1 MSLQLATPDI
11 EHLQNQIQSYIQN
24 DRQVDEFNKA
34 RLLRDIDKLSADFEF
49 TKDVLKSMLYS
60 AANERELTMEYAVKS
75 LQYPYDQ
82 VSINNALIS
91 LLKVGYPHMAFM
103 LVKKLQSTVEELN
116 FVGFMN
122 CLNCVPDI
130 DLLEQGLNILR
141 KTDLNSNY
149 PLEFEFS
156 SQKMSTFH
164 KANERFSVT
173 RKDINQISQL
183 AALIAESSKAEIDF
197 CRFEIL
203 PENDWLSIVFRL
215 KKHDIENA
223 VNMNIEL
230 ADLLID
236 EGLDRSSI
244 VVRFEVF

>member
-1 MSLQLATPDI
+1 MSLQLATQDI
-11 EHLQNQIQSYIQN
+11 ENLQNQIQSYIQK

-34 RLLRDIDKLSADFEF
+34 RLLRDIDKLGADFEF

-60 AANERELTMEYAVKS
+60 AANAREPTMEYAVKS
-75 LQYPYDQ
+75 LQYPRDE

-91 LLKVGYPHMAFM
+91 LLKVGYPHMALM
-103 LVKKLQSTVEELN
+103 LVKKLQDTVEELN

-130 DLLEQGLNILR
+130 DLLDKGLNILQ
-141 KTDLNSNY
+141 KTELNSNY
-149 PLEFEFS
+149 PVEFNFS
-156 SQKMSTFH
+156 SQKVRTFY
-164 KANERFSVT
+164 KANEQFAVT
-173 RKDINQISQL
+173 RQEINQISEL
-183 AALIAESSKAEIDF
+183 AALIAENNQAEIDF

-223 VNMNIEL
+223 VSMNIEL

-236 EGLDRSSI
+236 EGLDCSSI